1 MNRFLVVFLCVAP
14 TVFAEWRAQWI
25 GGPTNAASIVLQC
38 EFEVERGLRRA
49 SADVCGLGQ
58 YELTL
63 NGRKVGND
71 LLTPGWTDYRKTCL
85 YDTYA
90 LDVREGRNII
100 ELLLGGGMYNVP
112 DTTNRFAKFR
122 GAFGPLKAIAQIRL
136 EYDGR
141 VEYVGTDGRWRASAG
156 PLTFASVF
164 GGEDYDAR
172 WAPAWEPATIVPGPG
187 GELRG
192 PAFAAP
198 PIRAFDVLKPVRVAE
213 PKPGVKVYD
222 LGQNAAQMPRVTVR
236 GEPGGV
242 VKITPAEL
250 LNDDG
255 TAFSPWAKRGAV
267 YWQYTLAGNGRET
280 FFPKFFYYGC
290 RYLQV
295 ETTNAEVESIEG
307 VVVHSSARPVGEFAC
322 SNQLFNRIYALVR
335 WAQRSNLMSVLTDCP
350 HREKLGWLEQYH
362 LNGPSLRYNFGLAPL
377 YRKCF
382 QDMADA
388 QLENGL
394 VPNIAPEYTV
404 FKGGFRDSPEWG
416 SAFILAA
423 WQQYEFAGDLE
434 PFRRHFNAMKR
445 YVDYL
450 AGTASNN
457 IVRHGLGDWY
467 DIGPKPPGLSQLTPV
482 AVTATAHY
490 YADLVALDKAARL
503 LGRPERFDR
512 RAAEVRAAFLRE
524 FPMPTNSQCAAA
536 IALQMNLVEPV
547 RRAAVLDA
555 LVRDVR
561 EKGLTAGDVGYRYV
575 LRALADNGRSDV
587 IFEMTNQSERPGYGY
602 QLKMGAT
609 SLTEAWDARR
619 TSSQNHFMLGQI
631 NEWFF
636 HDLAGIQPAE
646 PGFKKI
652 VIKPQPVGDLTW
664 VKARYDGIVSEWNR
678 EGGRF
683 TLNVVIPPKT
693 TAAVYMPDG
702 KVYKVKDGRHRFT
715 SQEGKL

>member
-1 MNRFLVVFLCVAP
+1 MKRAVAVFLFVVTSA
-14 TVFAEWRAQWI
+14 FADWHAQWI
-25 GGPTNAASIVLQC
+25 GGPTNAASIVLQR
-38 EFEVERGLRRA
+38 EFEVGRGLRRA
-49 SADVCGLGQ
+49 VVDVCGLGQ
-58 YELTL
+58 YEMTL

-85 YDTYA
+85 YDTYP
-90 LDVREGRNII
+90 LDAREGRNTI

-112 DTTNRFAKFR
+112 DATNRFAKFR

-136 EYDGR
+136 EYDGH

-172 WAPAWEPATIVPGPG
+172 WQPAWEPATIVPGPG

-198 PIRAFDVLKPVRVAE
+198 PIRAFDVLKPARVTE
-213 PKPGVKVYD
+213 PRPGMKVYD
-222 LGQNAAQMPRVTVR
+222 LGQNAALMPRITVR
-236 GEPGGV
+236 GEAGSV

-255 TAFSPWAKRGAV
+255 TAFSQWAKRGSV
-267 YWQYTLAGNGRET
+267 YWQYTLAGTNSET
-280 FFPKFFYYGC
+280 YFPKFFYYGC

-295 ETTNAEVESIEG
+295 ETTNAAVESVEG

-322 SNQLFNRIYALVR
+322 SNELFNRIYALVR

-362 LNGPSLRYNFGLAPL
+362 LNGPALRYNFDLAQL

-388 QLENGL
+388 QHENGL
-394 VPNIAPEYTV
+394 VPDIAPEYV
-404 FKGGFRDSPEWG
+404 KFKGGFLDSPEWG

-434 PFRRHFNAMKR
+434 PFRRHFDAMKR
-445 YVDYL
+445 YVTYL
-450 AGTASNN
+450 ASTASNN

-482 AVTATAHY
+482 ALTATAHY

-503 LGRPERFDR
+503 LGRRERFDR
-512 RAAEVRAAFLRE
+512 PAAEVRAAFLRE

-536 IALQMNLVEPV
+536 IALHMNLVEPA

-561 EKGLTAGDVGYRYV
+561 QKGLTAGDVGYRYL

-652 VIKPQPVGDLTW
+652 VIKPQPVGDLRW
-664 VKARYDGIVSEWNR
+664 VKARYGDIRSEWQR
-678 EGGRF
+678 DGGRF
-683 TLNVVIPPKT
+683 ALQVVVPARA
-693 TAAVYMPDG
+693 TARVYMPGG
-702 KVYKVKDGRHRFT
+702 KVYTVGPGPHQFEEANR
-715 SQEGKL
+715 

>member
-1 MNRFLVVFLCVAP
+1 MKRVILTFLCVSTT
-14 TVFAEWRAQWI
+14 TVANWHATWI
-25 GGPTNAASIVLQC
+25 GGPTNAASIVLQR
-38 EFEVERGLRRA
+38 EFEVGRGLRRA
-49 SADVCGLGQ
+49 VVDVCGLGQ

-63 NGRKVGND
+63 NGRKVGDD

-85 YDTYA
+85 YDTYT
-90 LDVREGRNII
+90 LDVKEGRNTV

-112 DTTNRFAKFR
+112 ATTNRFAKFR

-136 EYDGR
+136 EYDNH
-141 VEYVGTDGRWRASAG
+141 VEFVGTDSRWRASAG
-156 PLTFASVF
+156 PMTFSSVF

-172 WAPAWEPATIVPGPG
+172 WMPAWEPATVTTGPG

-198 PIRAFDVLKPVRVAE
+198 PIRAFDVLKPVKVTEVR
-213 PKPGVKVYD
+213 PGVKVYD

-236 GEPGGV
+236 GQPGGV
-242 VKITPAEL
+242 VKIIPAEL

-255 TAFSPWAKRGAV
+255 TAFSQWAKRGAV
-267 YWQYTLAGNGRET
+267 YWQYTLAGNGSET
-280 FFPKFFYYGC
+280 YFPKFFYYGC

-295 ETTNAEVESIEG
+295 ETTDAEIESIAG
-307 VVVHSSARPVGEFAC
+307 VVVHSSAKPVGGFSC
-322 SNQLFNRIYALVR
+322 SNELFNRIYALVR
-335 WAQRSNLMSVLTDCP
+335 WAQRSNMMSVLTDCP

-362 LNGPSLRYNFGLAPL
+362 LNGPSLRYNFDLTQL

-388 QLENGL
+388 QHENGL
-394 VPNIAPEYTV
+394 VPDIAPEYV
-404 FKGGFRDSPEWG
+404 KFKGGFLDSPEWG

-434 PFRRHFNAMKR
+434 PFRRHFDAMKR

-450 AGTASNN
+450 GSTSSNN
-457 IVRHGLGDWY
+457 IVAHGLGDWY
-467 DIGPKPPGLSQLTPV
+467 DIGPKPPGISQLTPV
-482 AVTATAHY
+482 ALTATAHY
-490 YADLVALDKAARL
+490 YADLVALAKAARL
-503 LGRPERFDR
+503 IGRGRDQR
-512 RAAEVRAAFLRE
+512 QLDQRAAEVRAAFLRQ

-536 IALQMNLVEPV
+536 IALHMNLTTN
-547 RRAAVLDA
+547 RAEVLAA

-587 IFEMTNQSERPGYGY
+587 IFEMTHQSDKPGYGY

-636 HDLAGIQPAE
+636 HDLAGIQPAR
-646 PGFKKI
+646 PGFQKI
-652 VIKPQPVGDLTW
+652 LIKPQAVGDITW
-664 VKARYDGIVSEWNR
+664 VKARYGDIVSEWNR
-678 EGGRF
+678 EGGHF
-683 TLNVVIPPKT
+683 VLKVAIPANA
-693 TAAVYMPDG
+693 TATVYMPDG
-702 KVYKVKDGRHRFT
+702 KVHKVGSGSHKFEEA
-715 SQEGKL
+715 SK